1 MGANDQGAV
10 KMEISEYKNIFEN
23 EKTHFFYVST
33 HNLVASLISKW
44 VGRKELAILDAG
56 CGTGGLMER
65 LSRFGQVVGVDYN
78 DEAIRY
84 ARKRGLTIR
93 KASLTKLPFK
103 NNHFD
108 LVICIDVIYHR
119 GVGDDVA
126 ATREIRRVLKP
137 GGILILRVPANKFL
151 LSAHD
156 RHVHTARRY
165 SKGELAE
172 KIKLAG
178 LVVRQISYVHSPI
191 FLASLFRVALER
203 LTHQADNS
211 SVGRVNPVINQVLTM
226 VLNLEGRLITNGL
239 GLPFGQGLIA
249 VATPNR
255 QSSPGQK
262 RR

>member
-1 MGANDQGAV
+1 VGANDQGAV

-78 DEAIRY
+78 DEAVRY

-178 LVVRQISYVHSPI
+178 LVVRQISYVHAPL
-191 FLASLFRVALER
+191 FLISLFRVGLEK
-203 LTHQADNS
+203 LTNRANNS
-211 SVGRVNPVINQVLTM
+211 SIGLVNPIINWALTLVLD
-226 VLNLEGRLITNGL
+226 VEGRLIANEL